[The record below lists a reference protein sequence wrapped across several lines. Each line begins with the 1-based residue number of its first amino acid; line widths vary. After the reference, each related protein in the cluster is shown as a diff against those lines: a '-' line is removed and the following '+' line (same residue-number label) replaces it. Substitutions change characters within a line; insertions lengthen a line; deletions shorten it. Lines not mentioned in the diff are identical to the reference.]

1 MQNERLAAQSRQNL
15 DARFAKLR
23 PTERFKPPVRGWI
36 RAIREALGMSSAQL
50 ARRLKIKQPSVVD
63 IEQSELKGTI
73 RLATL
78 RRVAEALNCTLVY
91 ALVPN
96 EPLEKIVREQA
107 RRVMRRRLQL
117 IEHSMLLEN
126 QGVPVKDFEA
136 HIDAL
141 VRDINPRI
149 LWDEA

>member
-1 MQNERLAAQSRQNL
+1 MKNQRLTAQSRQSL

-36 RAIREALGMSSAQL
+36 KAIREALGMSSAQL
-50 ARRLKIKQPSVVD
+50 ARRLKIRQPSVVQ

-96 EPLEKIVREQA
+96 EPLEKIVHEQA
-107 RRVMRRRLQL
+107 RKVMRSRLQL

-141 VRDINPRI
+141 ARDMNPRI

>member
-1 MQNERLAAQSRQNL
+1 MPNQRLAAQSRQTL
-15 DARFAKLR
+15 EARFAKLR

-36 RAIREALGMSSAQL
+36 KAIREALGMSSAQL
-50 ARRLKIKQPSVVD
+50 AKRLKIRQPSVVD

-73 RLATL
+73 KLATL

-126 QGVPVKDFEA
+126 QGVPAKDFEA

-141 VRDINPRI
+141 VRDMNPRI